1 MIRNTHTGL
10 DFENRVKVNQQG
22 LDLSKHKLYKYLQEK
37 NIEWSSILSRK
48 LLPDEAY
55 LYDNKLYVYEKKYQ
69 QVEGSADEKPQTCG
83 FKLFEFSKIAKALA
97 LDDVYY
103 IYIFNDWF
111 RQDKYTDMLSYI
123 KSIPGC
129 DYVFEEEI
137 NNAK

>member
-10 DFENRVKVNQQG
+10 DFENRVRVNQQG
-22 LDLSKHKLYKYLQEK
+22 LDLSKHNLYKYLQEK
-37 NIEWSSILSRK
+37 NIDWSSILSRK